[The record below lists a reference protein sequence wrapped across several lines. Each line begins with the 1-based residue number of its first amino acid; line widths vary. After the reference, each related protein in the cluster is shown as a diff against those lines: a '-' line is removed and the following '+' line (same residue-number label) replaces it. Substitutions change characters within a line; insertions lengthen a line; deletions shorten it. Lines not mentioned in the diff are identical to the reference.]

1 MIECK
6 KLRNIVTLAALAGLL
21 VMSGLSGAVYAAE
34 DNLMVLNN
42 ITLDKNKK
50 EIRLKTTLAITEGI
64 LEYLLVGDHGKTYE
78 SVLKVAQNLPSE
90 LNFAL
95 LLIGSE
101 PLRYDIFMSL
111 LQEEKGMETLKTDH
125 KASLIELEI
134 RQNNRLVD
142 IDKLIKTRE
151 NRPMEM
157 TWVYT
162 GGYFLQNNRFAGDL
176 IFNYIGIWPDRTAII
191 NLFSNLS
198 NPYQGDFG
206 FEINKDNKDLKV
218 DQEFEIIIRRYSP

>member
-1 MIECK
+1 MIRYK
-6 KLRNIVTLAALAGLL
+6 KTWDIAALAALAGLIFF
-21 VMSGLSGAVYAAE
+21 SGLSGVVHAAE
-34 DNLMVLNN
+34 DNLIILNN

-50 EIRLKTTLAITEGI
+50 EVRLKTTLAITEGI
-64 LEYLLVGDHGKTYE
+64 LEYLLVGDKGKTYE
-78 SVLKVAQNLPSE
+78 SALKVALNLPSE

-111 LQEEKGMETLKTDH
+111 LREKKGVEILKSDH
-125 KASLIELEI
+125 KASLVELEI

-142 IDKLIKTRE
+142 IDKLIKNRE
-151 NRPMEM
+151 NRPVKM
-157 TWVYT
+157 TWVHT
-162 GGYFLQNNRFAGDL
+162 GGYFLQDNRFAGDL
-176 IFNYIGIWPDRTAII
+176 IFNYIGVWPDRTAII

-206 FEINKDNKDLKV
+206 FEINKDNKELKV